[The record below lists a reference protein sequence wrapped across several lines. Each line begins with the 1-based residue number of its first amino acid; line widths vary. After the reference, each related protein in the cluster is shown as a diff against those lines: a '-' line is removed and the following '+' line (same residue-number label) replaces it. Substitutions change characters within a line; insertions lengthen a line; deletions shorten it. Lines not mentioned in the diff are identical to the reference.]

1 MNDTQRQGKR
11 NPLHYILASDRL
23 IRLGYSLDEINAYLR
38 ETPFHALVQANL
50 DAMEARFAA
59 EEAAASEE
67 ARERRELAEAM
78 MRSAAG
84 PEFMR
89 RSEGN

>member
-1 MNDTQRQGKR
+1 MSDTQRQGKR
-11 NPLHYILASDRL
+11 NPLHDILASDRL
-23 IRLGYSLDEINAYLR
+23 IRLGYSVDEVNDYLR
-38 ETPFHALVQANL
+38 ETSFDALVQANL
-50 DAMEARFAA
+50 EAMEARFAA

-67 ARERRELAEAM
+67 ARERHELAEAM

-89 RSEGN
+89 RSEED

>member
-1 MNDTQRQGKR
+1 MSDTQRQGKR

-38 ETPFHALVQANL
+38 ETSFDALVQANL

-59 EEAAASEE
+59 EGAAASVE

-84 PEFMR
+84 PAFMR
-89 RSEGN
+89 RSEED